1 MKLKAEYEQNLLNA
15 QNMEEAFERERR
27 NCREI
32 MERTTEKAREVEKL
46 RIMYGTDE
54 VRPGLSLLLF
64 VFPF

>member
-1 MKLKAEYEQNLLNA
+1 
-15 QNMEEAFERERR
+15 MEEAFERERR